1 MRHVVVMIILLLSTV
16 YLRVVL
22 YTDNE
27 AVEHLVAY
35 TIIDLRNKNDM
46 IYETNSVFFLL
57 ETGNPF
63 T

>member
-1 MRHVVVMIILLLSTV
+1 MVMIILLLSTV

-27 AVEHLVAY
+27 AVEHLVVY

-46 IYETNSVFFLL
+46 IYETSTLR
-57 ETGNPF
+57 
-63 T
+63 